1 MCYNAEMVAGKSTKK
16 TTVKRTTKPSV
27 AEAQTTQTSFT
38 RKGFQLTKVHYIIAA
53 IVIAAILLYVF
64 RSWFVV
70 AIVNG
75 QPISRMAF
83 TKELEKQAGK
93 QTLNSLVTKT
103 LIQQEAKKQKVS
115 VSKEEVD
122 AEIKKIESNIKQQG
136 KTLDEALRAQGLS
149 KEDLIEQITIQ
160 KLIEKLLGK
169 ETQVSDQEVNKY
181 IQQNSAQFQ
190 EGSDTPEFRDG
201 IKQQLQQ
208 QKLSEKFQTWL
219 ADLQKKTKTTYFI
232 QY

>member
-1 MCYNAEMVAGKSTKK
+1 MAVKKPAKRTTKK
-16 TTVKRTTKPSV
+16 TTKAISAEKPSV
-27 AEAQTTQTSFT
+27 SETQTTAAPSTNNRF
-38 RKGFQLTKVHYIIAA
+38 KLTKTHYIIGA
-53 IVIAAILLYVF
+53 VILIAILLYIF
-64 RSWFVV
+64 RSWVVV

-75 QPISRMAF
+75 QPISRISF
-83 TKELEKQAGK
+83 IRELEKQAGK

-103 LIQQEAKKQKVS
+103 LIQQEAKKQKIS
-115 VSKEEVD
+115 VNKKEVD
-122 AEIKKIESNIKQQG
+122 AEIKKIENNIKQQG
-136 KTLDEALRAQGLS
+136 KTLDEALKAQGLT

-169 ETQVSDQEVNKY
+169 ETQVSDQEVNEY
-181 IQQNSAQFQ
+181 IQQNSAQFS
-190 EGSDTPEFRDG
+190 EVSDTPEFRDG

-219 ADLQKKTKTTYFI
+219 AGLQKKAKTTYFV